1 MLKPAEAGHK
11 AHELQLKRTNCLQS
25 RISLPEMIGRE
36 EGREK
41 KIIKRMEKKGL
52 PVFLQQ

>member
-1 MLKPAEAGHK
+1 
-11 AHELQLKRTNCLQS
+11 
-25 RISLPEMIGRE
+25 MIGRE